1 MNFEKPR
8 YRWNNQ
14 KGMFTIMTTD
24 VSKTEAGGIP
34 DWMRKAS
41 TGASFGN
48 IDASDLK
55 PPRLMVLAGQS
66 PAVMDGTPGAT
77 PGNFWI
83 SILNLNLGQAVT
95 GTPILLRKT
104 YQLWA
109 PKAPG
114 TDQKGPLASASDG
127 IHWDVPNQTFEVRFP
142 GNPRPYK
149 WHIKKTVFEN
159 RMHKFGSSMDDD
171 PKSKPAATLTYD
183 VLWLIDLPNGQ
194 KQLCVFTNARTGV
207 TPTQNFISTTRAIG
221 VDQFY
226 QRYRIVVQRKTGP
239 TGDPYFTYEYQYV
252 GNVQTEDD
260 GKFTRALW
268 EQYAKSGFVT
278 DFDAE
283 ADDIR
288 TEQRT
293 EGGPRDHTD
302 EAEDIPF

>member
-252 GNVQTEDD
+252 GNVQSEDD

>member
-8 YRWNNQ
+8 YRWNDQ

-252 GNVQTEDD
+252 GNVQSEDD